1 MNKHILDTDTL
12 SEFIKGN
19 KKVVN
24 NVAKYIGEG
33 QIAISV
39 ITYYEIMSGLLY
51 KDAKK
56 QLKGF
61 EELMSISRI
70 IPLSQS
76 SAKIAAN
83 IEAELRKSGK
93 VIGHT
98 DTLIAGTA
106 LANNLQLITNNTIHF
121 KRIKGLDLDNWV
133 S

>member
-1 MNKHILDTDTL
+1 MNKYILDTDTL

-19 KKVVN
+19 KKVVG
-24 NVAKYIGEG
+24 NVAKYIGKG

-61 EELMSISRI
+61 EELMSVSRI

-98 DTLIAGTA
+98 DTLIAGTTISH
-106 LANNLQLITNNTIHF
+106 NLQLVTNNTDHF
-121 KRIKGLDLDNWV
+121 KRVKGLDLANWV
-133 S
+133 K